1 MVKLRSKQIMKNNW
15 FSDILWLGYWIVD
28 KRTVVFISE
37 EEIETLKEKLAKKDE
52 KLKNQASELNHLTN
66 EVIPDLKKENK
77 ELKALKIELT
87 DALETSTKKYF
98 DQLEINADLSESVAK
113 KGAGLQ
119 LAKVRLDEIEKL
131 VVELEEK
138 ANEKEAEIASEEG
151 LSEDEKSIIDELN
164 KEINALNKELDA
176 KDRVIDNKEK
186 EIKRKQNQLKDKNAE
201 IDDLKENLIPKLKA
215 ESAELNAKIKSNQA
229 EYEAE
234 KAGVGGRIAKLE
246 AEIKDLNEK
255 LDNKQ
260 RDYNKLSTAMNA
272 KDKTINSLKNKNNQ
286 LSEQLK
292 EDSKGFFSKIRGR

>member
-1 MVKLRSKQIMKNNW
+1 MII
-15 FSDILWLGYWIVD
+15 ILDDWY
-28 KRTVVFISE
+28 RMVVFISE

-138 ANEKEAEIASEEG
+138 ANEKESTIASEDMT
-151 LSEDEKSIIDELN
+151 EDEKSIIDELN

>member
-1 MVKLRSKQIMKNNW
+1 M
-15 FSDILWLGYWIVD
+15 
-28 KRTVVFISE
+28 VFISE

-131 VVELEEK
+131 VVELE
-138 ANEKEAEIASEEG
+138 
-151 LSEDEKSIIDELN
+151 
-164 KEINALNKELDA
+164 
-176 KDRVIDNKEK
+176 RVIDNKEK

>member
-1 MVKLRSKQIMKNNW
+1 M
-15 FSDILWLGYWIVD
+15 
-28 KRTVVFISE
+28 VFISE
-37 EEIETLKEKLAKKDE
+37 EEIETLKQKLSEKDE

-66 EVIPDLKKENK
+66 EIIPELKKENK
-77 ELKALKIELT
+77 QLKALKVELT

-98 DQLEINADLSESVAK
+98 NQLEINADLSESVAK

-119 LAKVRLDEIEKL
+119 LAKVRLEEIEKL

-138 ANEKEAEIASEEG
+138 ANEKEVDLDAIEDLSEE
-151 LSEDEKSIIDELN
+151 EKTLIDDLN
-164 KEINALNKELDA
+164 KQIDDLNKELDA

-186 EIKRKQNQLKDKNAE
+186 EIKRKQNQLKDKNSE
-201 IDDLKENLIPKLKA
+201 IADLKDNLIPKLKA
-215 ESAELNAKIKSNQA
+215 ETAEINAKMKA
-229 EYEAE
+229 REAE
-234 KAGVGGRIAKLE
+234 FEAENAGIGGTIAKLE

-272 KDKTINSLKNKNNQ
+272 KDKTINSLKNKNQQ

-292 EDSKGFFSKIRGR
+292 NQDNKGFFSKIRGR

>member
-15 FSDILWLGYWIVD
+15 FSDILWLEYWIVD

-138 ANEKEAEIASEEG
+138 ANEKEVEIASEEG

-164 KEINALNKELDA
+164 KEIKELNKELDA

-260 RDYNKLSTAMNA
+260 RDYNKLSTALNA

>member
-1 MVKLRSKQIMKNNW
+1 MI
-15 FSDILWLGYWIVD
+15 D

-37 EEIETLKEKLAKKDE
+37 EEIETLKEKLAEKDE

-66 EVIPDLKKENK
+66 EIIPELKKENK
-77 ELKALKIELT
+77 QLKALKIELT

-119 LAKVRLDEIEKL
+119 LAKVRLEEIEKL
-131 VVELEEK
+131 VVELEAK
-138 ANEKEAEIASEEG
+138 ANEKEAEIASTED
-151 LSEDEKSIIDELN
+151 LSEEEKSIVDKLN
-164 KEINALNKELDA
+164 NKINKLNKELEA

-186 EIKRKQNQLKDKNAE
+186 EIVRKQNQLKDKNSE
-201 IDDLKENLIPKLKA
+201 IADLKENLIPKLKA
-215 ESAELNAKIKSNQA
+215 ETAEINAKLKA
-229 EYEAE
+229 KEAE
-234 KAGVGGRIAKLE
+234 HEAENAGIGGTIAKLE

-272 KDKTINSLKNKNNQ
+272 KDKTINSLKNKNQQ

-292 EDSKGFFSKIRGR
+292 GQDNKGFFSKIRGR

>member
-1 MVKLRSKQIMKNNW
+1 M
-15 FSDILWLGYWIVD
+15 D
-28 KRTVVFISE
+28 
-37 EEIETLKEKLAKKDE
+37 EIETLKQQLAKKDD

-77 ELKALKIELT
+77 ELKAVKIELT

-138 ANEKEAEIASEEG
+138 AKEKEAEAEAAALKG
-151 LSEDEKSIIDELN
+151 LSEEEKSLIDELN
-164 KEINALNKELDA
+164 EEIDKLNKELDA

-186 EIKRKQNQLKDKNAE
+186 EIRKKQNQLKDKNSE
-201 IDDLKENLIPKLKA
+201 IADLEDNLIPKLKA
-215 ESAELNAKIKSNQA
+215 ENAELNAKIKANQA
-229 EYEAE
+229 AYEEE
-234 KAGVGGRIAKLE
+234 KAGVGGKIAKLE
-246 AEIKDLNEK
+246 AEVKDLNIK
-255 LDNKQ
+255 LENKQ

-272 KDKTINSLKNKNNQ
+272 KDKTISSLKYKNQQ
-286 LSEQLK
+286 LSGQLK
-292 EDSKGFFSKIRGR
+292 EQSSKGFFGKIRGR

>member
-15 FSDILWLGYWIVD
+15 FSDILWLEYWIVD

-164 KEINALNKELDA
+164 KEIKELNKELDA

>member
-15 FSDILWLGYWIVD
+15 FSDILWLEYWIVD

-37 EEIETLKEKLAKKDE
+37 EEIETLKERLAKKDD

-66 EVIPDLKKENK
+66 EVIPELKKQNK
-77 ELKALKIELT
+77 ELKIVKKELT
-87 DALETSTKKYF
+87 EALETSTKKYF

-138 ANEKEAEIASEEG
+138 ANEKEVEIASEEG

-164 KEINALNKELDA
+164 KEIKELNKELDA

-260 RDYNKLSTAMNA
+260 RDYNKLSTALNA

-292 EDSKGFFSKIRGR
+292 EDSKGFFS